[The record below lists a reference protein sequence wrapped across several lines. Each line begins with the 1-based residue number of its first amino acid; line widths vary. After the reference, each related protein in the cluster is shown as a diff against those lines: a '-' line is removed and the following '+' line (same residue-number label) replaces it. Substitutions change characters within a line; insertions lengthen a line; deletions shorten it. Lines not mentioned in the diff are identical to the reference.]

1 MSEPEATAKQNA
13 GKILVVDDEPAL
25 TVAFARKLRREGYE
39 CATAGSGE
47 EALKRLESYRPD
59 LVISDVRMP
68 GMSGL
73 DLLKE
78 IKHRDPALKV
88 ILTTAYAHIEF
99 VVEALRH
106 GVDDYL
112 VKPFSLSELAA
123 SVSRAFEQPVG
134 APLGEAKGSA
144 GPSGLIA
151 ADGVKPSALGL
162 LALAKA
168 FEARDHFTHG
178 HAERVAEQATATGA
192 ALGLGPEAR
201 RNLWF
206 SAVLHDVG
214 KLRVAEKPSS
224 TSRDRSARMSGRRS
238 GSTPRPEVKSS
249 RAFQIW
255 SPRAR
260 GFCTIGKIGTARDT
274 RWGLRARPSASL
286 GGSSMSRTLSTPCSK
301 TGPIARHWIRLALSA
316 SSSWAAAPALTRPC
330 LKLSSRSCV
339 DPPEYRD
346 IFVRYL
352 SAFILP
358 EKIR

>member
-112 VKPFSLSELAA
+112 VKPFSLSE
-123 SVSRAFEQPVG
+123 
-134 APLGEAKGSA
+134 
-144 GPSGLIA
+144 
-151 ADGVKPSALGL
+151 
-162 LALAKA
+162 
-168 FEARDHFTHG
+168 
-178 HAERVAEQATATGA
+178 
-192 ALGLGPEAR
+192 
-201 RNLWF
+201 
-206 SAVLHDVG
+206 
-214 KLRVAEKPSS
+214 
-224 TSRDRSARMSGRRS
+224 
-238 GSTPRPEVKSS
+238 RPEVKSS

-301 TGPIARHWIRLALSA
+301 TDPIARHWIRLALSA

>member
-151 ADGVKPSALGL
+151 ADGVKRSALGL

-192 ALGLGPEAR
+192 ALGLEPEAR

-214 KLRVAEKPSS
+214 KLRVAETILNKPGPLSEDEWQKVRQYPTAGGQIIEGVPDLEPAREGILHHRENWDGS
-224 TSRDRSARMSGRRS
+224 GYPLGLTGAAICLAGRIINVADAFDSMLQDRPYRKALDKVSAVR
-238 GSTPRPEVKSS
+238 E
-249 RAFQIW
+249 
-255 SPRAR
+255 
-260 GFCTIGKIGTARDT
+260 
-274 RWGLRARPSASL
+274 LEL
-286 GGSSMSRTLSTPCSK
+286 GG
-301 TGPIARHWIRLALSA
+301 GARFDPTVLEAF
-316 SSSWAAAPALTRPC
+316 
-330 LKLSSRSCV
+330 LKVLR
-339 DPPEYRD
+339 
-346 IFVRYL
+346 
-352 SAFILP
+352 
-358 EKIR
+358 

>member
-192 ALGLGPEAR
+192 ALGLEPEAL

-214 KLRVAEKPSS
+214 KLRVAETILNKPGPLSEDEWQKVRQYP
-224 TSRDRSARMSGRRS
+224 TAGGQIIEGVPDLEPAREGILHHREKLGRLGIPAGAYGR
-238 GSTPRPEVKSS
+238 GHLPRWADHQCRGRFRLHAPRP
-249 RAFQIW
+249 
-255 SPRAR
+255 
-260 GFCTIGKIGTARDT
+260 
-274 RWGLRARPSASL
+274 
-286 GGSSMSRTLSTPCSK
+286 TLSQ
-301 TGPIARHWIRLALSA
+301 GIG
-316 SSSWAAAPALTRPC
+316 
-330 LKLSSRSCV
+330 
-339 DPPEYRD
+339 
-346 IFVRYL
+346 
-352 SAFILP
+352 
-358 EKIR
+358 